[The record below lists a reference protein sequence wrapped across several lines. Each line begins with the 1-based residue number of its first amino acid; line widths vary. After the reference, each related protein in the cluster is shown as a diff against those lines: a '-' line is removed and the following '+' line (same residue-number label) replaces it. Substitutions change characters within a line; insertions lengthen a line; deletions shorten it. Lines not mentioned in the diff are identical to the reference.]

1 MFITVSVIYRPV
13 EQLLARSVADAEARH
28 NPPGVHPL
36 RDAGRIQLFL
46 ALAFLVAALA
56 LRGPLE
62 DGLLGG
68 SATLYWV
75 LLGAVLAYSGSY
87 FARGVLSG
95 QGRFGAYGGLLL
107 LESCTRVTFA
117 VAVAVGAA
125 GGASLVALG
134 MAVGPAVSLAVV
146 LATAL
151 VWRARGRAAPRAAAR
166 QGPVPPEVDAPG
178 EPEFTM
184 RRGAGY
190 AGGVLAIMACEQAF
204 LNAGPVL
211 VNATEAAGGA
221 ALAGFVFNALLIVRA
236 PLQLFQAVSAS
247 ILPHL
252 TRARARG
259 RGDAFAQG
267 VSITLRAIAGFS
279 GVVALALLA
288 VGPPAMELLFGG
300 GFDYGRGGLALLGVA
315 MGLYLAASTLTQ
327 AALARGQAAAA
338 ATRWAAGA
346 AVFVAL
352 LVVPSAGDRVL
363 QVELAFAGA
372 ALVLCLSLLQL
383 HRAERTAAWP

>member
-1 MFITVSVIYRPV
+1 V
-13 EQLLARSVADAEARH
+13 EQLLARSVADSEARDI
-28 NPPGVHPL
+28 PTRAHPL
-36 RDAGRIQLFL
+36 RDAGRIQLVL
-46 ALAFLVAALA
+46 ALAFAAAALA
-56 LRGPLE
+56 LRGPLQ

-75 LLGAVLAYSGSY
+75 LFGAVLAYSGSY

-117 VAVAVGAA
+117 LAVAVGAA

-146 LATAL
+146 LAAAL
-151 VWRARGRAAPRAAAR
+151 AWRARGRAGAPASGRA
-166 QGPVPPEVDAPG
+166 GPVAPAVDSPG

-211 VNATEAAGGA
+211 VNATEPVGGA

-252 TRARARG
+252 TRVRARG
-259 RGDAFAQG
+259 RTDAFAHG
-267 VSITLRAIAGFS
+267 VSVTLRAIAGFS
-279 GVVALALLA
+279 AIVALALLA
-288 VGPPAMELLFGG
+288 AGPPAMDLLFGG
-300 GFDYGRGGLALLGVA
+300 GFEYGRGGLALLGLA

-327 AALARGQAAAA
+327 AALARGWAAAA
-338 ATRWAAGA
+338 AARWAAGA
-346 AVFVAL
+346 AVFVFL
-352 LVVPSAGDRVL
+352 LVLPSAGDRVL
-363 QVELAFAGA
+363 QVELAFAAA
-372 ALVLCLSLLQL
+372 ALVLCLSMLQL
-383 HRAERTAAWP
+383 HRAERPAPNADVPG